1 MKLENATIEVTSINQ
16 FLEFNPDERAWKL
29 TLSGQFTDTSQSL
42 IGEKPQIQFN
52 GRDVKLSERL
62 VLISVELLPKNIEY
76 QRVSAAEPWH
86 SNHDHRD
93 TLLIDGLNEGGYIH
107 SQLKIH
113 LTQEEIESI
122 KSVNLR
128 THRLVTRIQYVGG
141 KKDPRQFSEE
151 PTDQF
156 FVYLTE
162 ISIDILST
170 QDDYY
175 QRAYFKVLDAPP
187 PRPIAIDK
195 IEPVTTLLVQILNN
209 QYEFNKTV
217 KKYASVLIFILI
229 VTILGKQL
237 I

>member
-16 FLEFNPDERAWKL
+16 FLEFNPNDRAWKL

-62 VLISVELLPKNIEY
+62 VLISVELLPKNREY
-76 QRVSAAEPWH
+76 QRVAAAEPWH
-86 SNHDHRD
+86 SNHDYRD
-93 TLLIDGLNEGGYIH
+93 TLLIDGLNEGGYIQ
-107 SQLKIH
+107 SQLRIH
-113 LTQEEIESI
+113 LNQEEIESI
-122 KSVNLR
+122 KSVKLR

-141 KKDPRQFSEE
+141 IKDPRQFSEE

-162 ISIDILST
+162 ISIHILST
-170 QDDYY
+170 KDDSY
-175 QRAYFKVLDAPP
+175 QREYFKLLDSPP
-187 PRPIAIDK
+187 SRSIAIDE

-217 KKYASVLIFILI
+217 KKYAPVLVFLLILT
-229 VTILGKQL
+229 VLGKQL